1 MFSNLHR
8 LEQCGPC
15 HHSRRQ
21 AQREHPTV
29 SANSP
34 LSIRAKLALMTAT
47 TESINPLSA
56 DLDLLPTER
65 LVRALA
71 DDQLNAVAAVQRAA
85 PQIADAVERI
95 AERLAN
101 GGRLLYVGAGTSGRL
116 AYLDSSELT
125 PTFGWPPERVGVA
138 MAGGRGAVFKA
149 VEGAEDDFELGL
161 RDVQTLEI
169 NAGDALIAIA
179 ASGATPYV
187 LGALE
192 AAGRAGALTVS
203 LCNNAGAPILKHCD
217 CPVLLETG
225 AEIISGSTRLKAG
238 TAQKIALNTISS
250 AVMVRLHKVYGNLMV
265 DVQATNLKLRKR
277 AVHLTQLASDASE
290 TAATD
295 ALEASDW
302 HVKTAIVM
310 LSKNLSVLEAKS
322 LLEGCHGSVRAALLA
337 R

>member
-1 MFSNLHR
+1 
-8 LEQCGPC
+8 
-15 HHSRRQ
+15 
-21 AQREHPTV
+21 
-29 SANSP
+29 
-34 LSIRAKLALMTAT
+34 MTAT

-56 DLDLLPTER
+56 DLDLLPTEA
-65 LVRALA
+65 LVRAFA

-85 PQIADAVERI
+85 PQIARAVERI
-95 AERLAN
+95 TERLAS
-101 GGRLLYVGAGTSGRL
+101 GGRLLYAGAGTSGRL

-149 VEGAEDDFELGL
+149 VEGAEDDFDLGW
-161 RDVQTLEI
+161 RDAQTLGVSER
-169 NAGDALIAIA
+169 DALIGIA

-192 AAGRAGALTVS
+192 AAIRAGALTVALS
-203 LCNNAGAPILKHCD
+203 NNADAPVLHACE

-265 DVQATNLKLRKR
+265 DVQATNAKLRKR
-277 AVHLTQLASDASE
+277 AVRLTQLASDASE
-290 TAATD
+290 AAVTA

-302 HVKTAIVM
+302 HVKTAMVM
-310 LSKNLSVLEAKS
+310 LSKNLSVLEAQS
-322 LLEGCHGSVRAALLA
+322 LLKGCNGSVRAALLA

>member
-1 MFSNLHR
+1 M
-8 LEQCGPC
+8 
-15 HHSRRQ
+15 
-21 AQREHPTV
+21 
-29 SANSP
+29 
-34 LSIRAKLALMTAT
+34 T

-56 DLDLLPTER
+56 DLDLLPTEA
-65 LVRALA
+65 LVRTFV

-85 PQIADAVERI
+85 PQITDAVERI
-95 AERLAN
+95 TERLAN
-101 GGRLLYVGAGTSGRL
+101 GGRLLYAGAGTSGRL

-149 VEGAEDDFELGL
+149 VEGAEDDFDLGS

-169 NAGDALIAIA
+169 TSLDVLIGIA
-179 ASGATPYV
+179 ASGGTPYV
-187 LGALE
+187 LGALN
-192 AAGRAGALTVS
+192 AARAAGALTIGIS
-203 LCNNAGAPILKHCD
+203 NNAGGLILEHCD
-217 CPVLLETG
+217 CAILLETG

-265 DVQATNLKLRKR
+265 DVQATNAKLRKR
-277 AVHLTQLASDASE
+277 AVRLTQLASDASE
-290 TAATD
+290 TAATA
-295 ALEASDW
+295 ALESCDW

-310 LSKNLSVLEAKS
+310 LRKNLSTLEAKS
-322 LLEGCHGSVRAALLA
+322 LLNGCDGSVRAALLA